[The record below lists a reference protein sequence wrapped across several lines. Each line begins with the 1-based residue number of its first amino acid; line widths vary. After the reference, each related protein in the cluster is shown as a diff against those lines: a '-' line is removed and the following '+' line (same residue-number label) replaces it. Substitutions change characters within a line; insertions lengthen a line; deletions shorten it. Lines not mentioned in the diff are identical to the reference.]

1 MTSENKLQGKGSANK
16 GQIGA
21 NAYVLWVPRLITAT
35 AILHVAVGFVFWTPF
50 GEIVAAGIVDSILG
64 DPERESAFWY
74 MFTGLAWLAL
84 GGLAR
89 WTARETGRIPARL
102 GGWLIGIGATLVVF
116 VPASG
121 GWLVA
126 AVGVIAQRGR
136 PGGSAVMSSTCSRTR
151 DTTPSGCRVREAWT
165 SSPAMAGRRP
175 WKARRS

>member
-126 AVGVIAQRGR
+126 AVGVIALLAATGGGPRNGAQDAPELSNTDLNVGCPSTAERLTGGR
-136 PGGSAVMSSTCSRTR
+136 I
-151 DTTPSGCRVREAWT
+151 SGHVR
-165 SSPAMAGRRP
+165 
-175 WKARRS
+175 